1 MRSQHWFRKWL
12 DAIRQQAITWT
23 NVDPEL
29 RCHMVS
35 LGHNELNLLEGNAL
49 QSKKEQTPI
58 PVLWLLFAISS
69 HENSDIHQHF
79 SVEIK

>member
-1 MRSQHWFRKWL
+1 
-12 DAIRQQAITWT
+12 
-23 NVDPEL
+23 
-29 RCHMVS
+29 MVS

-58 PVLWLLFAISS
+58 PVLWLLFSISL